1 MPNIVTR
8 NSVTRKIATRLAAGA
23 AAAGF
28 LGTVVAIGPTL
39 AAENGGSS
47 TSVPI
52 FTTDSDAGW
61 VPDRPT
67 GDDFLPPAGGPGP
80 VMSVRDRPYVP
91 NGLGRQPTYRIADL
105 TNPILKPW
113 AAAQMK
119 KANDEVIA
127 GKVPYITRERCWP
140 AGVPGF
146 TVYTRVQPI
155 YFLQTAKEVVII
167 NELNAQVRHVYL
179 NVPHTAAV
187 APSWYGESVGHYEGD
202 ELVID
207 TIGLNDKTFV
217 DNYRTP
223 HTGQIHVAE
232 RFKMIEGGKTLQ
244 SIVTVD
250 DPGAFNM
257 PWSATQRWRRV
268 NRSMTEIDLRRK
280 QLQFLQLRRSAD
292 TGGDQSRFLKYQ
304 VAEKVIPGRAAR
316 REPAIHALTRR
327 SGFRVSVP
335 PCTRR
340 GMTLSHQPRP
350 PKIALPTRTWVAPN
364 SIATAKSALMP
375 MDNNDNPLR
384 RAIFAARPKCK
395 AGGSFAGGMHIT
407 PAMARS

>member
-1 MPNIVTR
+1 VMRVVT
-8 NSVTRKIATRLAAGA
+8 GA
-23 AAAGF
+23 AAAG
-28 LGTVVAIGPTL
+28 LLWAGAAMWPAL
-39 AAENGGSS
+39 AAEADGSAAA
-47 TSVPI
+47 VPI
-52 FTTDSDAGW
+52 FTPDSDAGW

-67 GDDFLPPAGGPGP
+67 GDDFLPPLRGAGP
-80 VMSVRDRPYVP
+80 VMSVKDRPYVP

-127 GKVPYITRERCWP
+127 GKVPFITRERCWP

-155 YFLQTAKEVVII
+155 YFIQTPQEVVII

-179 NVPHTAAV
+179 NVSHAAEV
-187 APSWYGESVGHYEGD
+187 TPSWYGESVGHYEGD

-207 TIGLNDKTFV
+207 TIGLNNKTFV

-223 HTGQIHVAE
+223 HTDQIHVVE

-268 NRSMTEIDLRRK
+268 DRSMTESIC
-280 QLQFLQLRRSAD
+280 
-292 TGGDQSRFLKYQ
+292 
-304 VAEKVIPGRAAR
+304 AENN
-316 REPAIHALTRR
+316 
-327 SGFRVSVP
+327 FNFFNYD
-335 PCTRR
+335 
-340 GMTLSHQPRP
+340 
-350 PKIALPTRTWVAPN
+350 VAP
-364 SIATAKSALMP
+364 IPEAT
-375 MDNNDNPLR
+375 
-384 RAIFAARPKCK
+384 K
-395 AGGSFAGGMHIT
+395 ADF
-407 PAMARS
+407 